1 MEVVFCDRA
10 DADADLILTALRS
23 RCADEYRCNDSFP
36 SPSSFAPCAESTCLT
51 GDLKHES
58 SAHYGVGAWAVERL
72 ASNHSSGCVK
82 HW

>member
-1 MEVVFCDRA
+1 MLML
-10 DADADLILTALRS
+10 LILFGGVKCK
-23 RCADEYRCNDSFP
+23 CADEYRCNDSFP